1 MNKIIKATSCI
12 ALCLALLCSCG
23 GKSCGNPDCTC
34 DSKSDEKWK
43 PNAAENW
50 NFTPILP
57 VAVINPNEYYTLDL
71 DYSLEETEFEKVPEY
86 LTLKLVNKSG
96 DPPLCQ
102 SYFFIEKQC
111 NSFDLGDD
119 GAVGYTAYGA
129 WARIPFIF
137 KRGDISEEESTA
149 EIKINLKDN
158 LKADYEFTPGCYRLV
173 FFQYDGSASYID
185 FSIKSIKNK

>member
-1 MNKIIKATSCI
+1 M
-12 ALCLALLCSCG
+12 LCVLLCSVHAVVNLAATPTVLATANRM
-23 GKSCGNPDCTC
+23 K
-34 DSKSDEKWK
+34 KWK

-71 DYSLEETEFEKVPEY
+71 DYSLEETEFEKVPD
-86 LTLKLVNKSG
+86 KLVNKSG

-111 NSFDLGDD
+111 NSLYLTLDLGDD

-185 FSIKSIKNK
+185 FSIKSIKIK